1 MTDPVIETKDIETKD
16 IEDTGG
22 AKTWL
27 DAFPEELRDNP
38 TLNKYKNLDA
48 LGAAHISLQAH
59 LGEDKISKPI
69 TEDDWNDTYN
79 FLGRPEEATGYELP
93 VDELPDAVKNS
104 LTEESMTSLKSKAHE
119 LGLNATQLKGMFD
132 HYTSNIVEQQTLS
145 DANKAQEAVD
155 GEKSLKE
162 EWGLAYEQKLGFAK
176 KAVEE
181 YGGEELLALLE
192 KTGLGNHPDL
202 VKAFAKVGEST
213 MPDNELIGHD
223 PESKLNSPEEAM
235 DKAKQLMA
243 HKAYLDKTHPEHT
256 QLVKKVAALFAQA
269 HK

>member
-1 MTDPVIETKDIETKD
+1 MTDPVIENIEETKNTEGTKD
-16 IEDTGG
+16 IEDT
-22 AKTWL
+22 KTWL
-27 DAFPEELRDNP
+27 DALPEELRDNP
-38 TLNKYKNLDA
+38 TLKKYNDVNA
-48 LGAAHISLQAH
+48 LSAAHISLQEL
-59 LGEDKISKPI
+59 LGKKEPI
-69 TEDDWNDTYN
+69 TE
-79 FLGRPEEATGYELP
+79 GRPEDATGYELP

-145 DANKAQEAVD
+145 DANKAQAAVD
-155 GEKSLKE
+155 GEKALVE
-162 EWGLAYEQKLGFAK
+162 EWGLAYEQKVGFAK
-176 KAVEE
+176 KAVQE

-192 KTGLGNHPDL
+192 ETGLGNHPDL

-243 HKAYLDKTHPEHT
+243 HEAYLDKTNPEHT
-256 QLVKKVAALFAQA
+256 QLVKKVAALYNQA
-269 HK
+269 FR